1 MKQGAIAA
9 WSTNGLNDN
18 TYYSM
23 MVKALCDKY
32 NVSIETPFKD
42 LPDDF
47 VEELLYGKEN
57 TLLTFEFDSKFGGM
71 KTYQNYYEGV
81 VVNFERRYRETN
93 SDAMRDRLD
102 DFMAD
107 RPCPK
112 CKGRRLKPEV
122 LAVKV
127 GGKNIMEVTDLSV
140 EDLIDYIEGLNL
152 SEMDM
157 HIAKDV
163 VKEIQDS
170 CKRRTYLG
178 SQPNSLGLPT

>member
-1 MKQGAIAA
+1 MFSFNAPFGACDVCNGLGESREGDVDLVVPNKELSLKQGAIAA

-81 VVNFERRYRETN
+81 VVNLERRYRETN

-122 LAVKV
+122 
-127 GGKNIMEVTDLSV
+127 
-140 EDLIDYIEGLNL
+140 
-152 SEMDM
+152 
-157 HIAKDV
+157 
-163 VKEIQDS
+163 
-170 CKRRTYLG
+170 
-178 SQPNSLGLPT
+178 